1 MSLNGAAFLALW
13 NDFDPALDAEYDCW
27 HTFEHVPERVGI
39 AGILSGRRYVARE
52 RERWRYFTLYELE
65 SLAALDGPEYA
76 DVVERPTAWSASMR
90 PSFRNFLR
98 SPCATLFTTGLG
110 LAGSIATFRFG
121 VTRPVHD
128 PGAAATMLAPF
139 LESAGVSALHLGRVD
154 TTATFPVSNTASP
167 GPGRGRTI
175 RVARRGYRTQRAR
188 PRRAAGRGGAPP
200 GGGSDGLDRVGKLRT
215 GIPRRAVRS
224 RRAGDGATAPASRS
238 PAPLAGN
245 EMNRDLKVD
254 VLVCG
259 GGMAGTA
266 AAIAAGR
273 AGADTLLAERSG
285 QVVRTRGIKAE

>member
-13 NDFDPALDAEYDCW
+13 NDFDPARDAEYDCW

-121 VTRPVHD
+121 VTRPVPD
-128 PGAAATMLAPF
+128 SGAAATMLAPF
-139 LESAGVSALHLGRVD
+139 LESAGITALHLGRVD
-154 TTATFPVSNTASP
+154 TTATFPVSNTLSP
-167 GPGRGRTI
+167 GPAESAEQYVLLVEAIERSELDRAAPLI
-175 RVARRGYRTQRAR
+175 AEALRRGVEAT
-188 PRRAAGRGGAPP
+188 
-200 GGGSDGLDRVGKLRT
+200 GS
-215 GIPRRAVRS
+215 IAWES
-224 RRAGDGATAPASRS
+224 YA
-238 PAPLAGN
+238 LAF
-245 EMNRDLKVD
+245 V
-254 VLVCG
+254 V
-259 GGMAGTA
+259 
-266 AAIAAGR
+266 
-273 AGADTLLAERSG
+273 ERSG
-285 QVVRTRGIKAE
+285 LAAPTTARQPPRPDLRRHWPGTK